1 MIDKKTLAVNLCES
15 VRDFSSKLNASYPA
29 VRVICINLNAL
40 KVGIYKGEDCIKSF
54 DFSNISLNE
63 WPALEH
69 DLWYF
74 LTDLILDLSL
84 ERQSEYNE
92 DIPF

>member
-1 MIDKKTLAVNLCES
+1 MTDRKTLACNLIES
-15 VRDFSSKLNASYPA
+15 VRDFNSKLNASYPA
-29 VRVICINLNAL
+29 VSVICVNLNAL
-40 KVGIYKGEDCIKSF
+40 KVEIHRGEDCIKSF
-54 DFSNISLNE
+54 NFSNIGLNE